1 VNTSIETK
9 RFTLFFPIPESLEY
23 HSSQFPKGR
32 QGTFSRGRA
41 TLEFQAGTTNPIHT
55 GVPLSFQKRVYT
67 FIENIHRFISKSFM
81 HVVLCKEAQNKV
93 LQKQYQKTYTTLQCK
108 ASLEWLFY
116 LFVHESMHKIV
127 SPTYVGNN
135 HGCSR
140 RQSGLYS
147 VTAFTTGYRCY
158 NGIDQ
163 ALNGTYPKPIRT
175 TQAPLRSPV
184 PTTIL
189 ACMSLE

>member
-1 VNTSIETK
+1 MTASLLRAFWKVNTSIETK
-9 RFTLFFPIPESLEY
+9 HFTLLFPNPESLEY

-127 SPTYVGNN
+127 SPIYVGNN

-140 RQSGLYS
+140 RQSGLCS
-147 VTAFTTGYRCY
+147 VTAFTTGYRGAKFEQ
-158 NGIDQ
+158 N
-163 ALNGTYPKPIRT
+163 
-175 TQAPLRSPV
+175 V
-184 PTTIL
+184 
-189 ACMSLE
+189 